1 MLHQTSA
8 FASSSIS
15 PETSFAWSIISV
27 CAAPDGIIGKQ
38 LASLATRQST
48 ITGPSC
54 ASIACDAVVE
64 LGRVLDADALP
75 AIGLGQLHE
84 IGQRCRE

>member
-1 MLHQTSA
+1 M
-8 FASSSIS
+8 
-15 PETSFAWSIISV
+15 SV

-38 LASLATRQST
+38 LASFDTRQST

-54 ASIACDAVVE
+54 AIIARDAVVE
-64 LGRVLDADALP
+64 LACVLDADALP

-84 IGQRCRE
+84 IGQAVRIAFE